1 MTNEAR
7 ETFYTQYISFSHS
20 LRERE
25 RERERDEDRQVS
37 DTQTALVMDEEAL
50 AWPGALMLNDGSV
63 NLAQLP

>member
-1 MTNEAR
+1 MRR
-7 ETFYTQYISFSHS
+7 EKHS
-20 LRERE
+20 TLSTSLSLTLSERE

-63 NLAQLP
+63 NMAQLP